1 MKSIVILP
9 DVQVPFEDVEL
20 MKKFVGFLAEYK
32 PDKVASVG
40 DFVDCTA
47 LGRWVS
53 GSVGEYSGGL
63 QDEFDRASAWLTKIR
78 AAIGDAEFI
87 MQRSNHADRLSKW
100 LRTKGA
106 AVHGLRDLTIER
118 QLNLDEHGVRYCYGD
133 TAVAPGWLIKHGD
146 EGGQSQIGG
155 QTAALLA
162 TRHGKSVVCG
172 HTHRGGIVPVRQG
185 WISTTYGMEVGCFM
199 DPAKASYLTA
209 PSGWTNGFGLLHIG
223 KDNKTFAE
231 YVHVHH
237 RGFVVDGTRY

>member
-1 MKSIVILP
+1 MRHIVILP

-20 MKKFVGFLAEYK
+20 MKKFIGFLEAYQ

-40 DFVDCTA
+40 DFTDCTA

-63 QDEFDRASAWLTKIR
+63 QDEFDRANAWLTKIR
-78 AAIGDAEFI
+78 AAVGDAEFI
-87 MQRSNHADRLSKW
+87 MQRSNHADRLQKW

-106 AVHGLRDLTIER
+106 AVHDLRDLTIEK
-118 QLNLDEHGVRYCYGD
+118 QLNLKDHGVQYCYGD

-146 EGGQSQIGG
+146 EGSTSQIGG

-162 TRHGKSVVCG
+162 QRHGKSVVCG
-172 HTHRGGIVPVRQG
+172 HTHRGGIVPVKQG
-185 WISTTYGMEVGCFM
+185 WIATTYGMEVGCFM
-199 DPAKASYLTA
+199 DPSKASYLTA
-209 PSGWTNGFGLLHIG
+209 PSGWTNGFGILHVG

-231 YVHVHH
+231 YVQVVS
-237 RGFVVDGTRY
+237 RGFVVDGTRF